1 MTAVG
6 RAMRSPYDAE
16 FIDFGD
22 EDNELHITNK
32 KVSLVELEQVFY
44 GDCRFVANKGQG
56 RTAPY
61 LMIGRT
67 NANRPIT
74 AAVLYDEIR
83 LAVIPISARKSEDW
97 EINKWKF

>member
-1 MTAVG
+1 MG
-6 RAMRSPYDAE
+6 SPEDAE

-22 EDNELHITNK
+22 EENEVHITNK
-32 KVSLVELEQVFY
+32 GVSVVELDQVFC
-44 GDCRFVANKGQG
+44 GDRRFVPNKGQG

-67 NANRPIT
+67 KGNRPIT

-83 LAVIPISARKSEDW
+83 LAVIPISARESEDW
-97 EINKWKF
+97 EISKWRF